1 MGSTTETALV
11 SPAAESFSL
20 TKGGMFYRLETR
32 LHITGDERA
41 RDAVRAFGAAVLTWL
56 PLLLLSAAQGLAV
69 GTQVRIPFLFDFAAN
84 VRFLVAVPL
93 LIISEYGIDHGL
105 RTAVRH
111 FVGSGLVPEREL
123 PAFESVIHGVSRLR
137 DRTLPELVLL
147 ALAFLSSLSIH
158 SQELLM
164 VSRSAWYSVPVAG
177 GRVLSYAGWWFD
189 LVSAPL
195 FRFLILRWL
204 WRMIL
209 WSWFLWRVSKLKLAL
224 IPTHA
229 DRTAGLGFLAEAQ
242 LKFGWIA
249 FAGSAVMSAQAANAL
264 AYRGATMA
272 QLKYVLAT
280 YCIVV
285 LILLIAPLVLLT
297 PTLVRVKKRGL
308 LEYAAL
314 ATAYVQSFDAKWV
327 HAPYPPRESLLGG
340 SDIQSLADLNSSYAI
355 VREMRVVPIDKATL
369 IGLVVAA
376 LLPMVPLLLA
386 VASVDEL
393 VRDVLHL
400 LL

>member
-1 MGSTTETALV
+1 VE
-11 SPAAESFSL
+11 
-20 TKGGMFYRLETR
+20 
-32 LHITGDERA
+32 
-41 RDAVRAFGAAVLTWL
+41 
-56 PLLLLSAAQGLAV
+56 
-69 GTQVRIPFLFDFAAN
+69 
-84 VRFLVAVPL
+84 
-93 LIISEYGIDHGL
+93 
-105 RTAVRH
+105 
-111 FVGSGLVPEREL
+111 SGLVPEREL
-123 PAFESVIHGVSRLR
+123 PAFESVIHDVTRLR

-147 ALAFLSSLSIH
+147 ALAFASSLSVH

-164 VSRSAWYSVPVAG
+164 VSSSAWYSVPVTG

-195 FRFLILRWL
+195 FRFLLLRWL

-264 AYRGATMA
+264 FYRGATMA

-285 LILLIAPLVLLT
+285 VILLIAPLLLLT
-297 PTLVRVKKRGL
+297 PRLVRVKKRGL

-314 ATAYVQSFDAKWV
+314 ATTYAQSFDAKWV
-327 HAPYPPRESLLGG
+327 HAPYPPWESLLGG
-340 SDIQSLADLNSSYAI
+340 SDIQSLADLNASYAI

-369 IGLVVAA
+369 IGLAVAA
-376 LLPMVPLLLA
+376 LLPMVPLVLA